1 MDHYALTASSPLSVI
16 VPTLNEQNN
25 VKKLVERIHNALHNE
40 RITYEIVFIDDH
52 STDNTIKNLELL
64 STIYPELRIY
74 KKEGKR
80 GKAFS
85 LLQGFDEAKYNLV
98 CMIDADLQYPPEA
111 IVPMYRKLQK
121 ESADIVVTERVEQET
136 SFLRQ
141 LSTRM
146 FNLVFTRLLFGIDL
160 DSQSGLKLFKK
171 RILRTISISPSQWS
185 FDLEFIIRS
194 LEQNYKISNHK
205 IAFSE
210 RTEGKGKVNMF
221 TTTYELIKASVHLR
235 LTTSRKKVRQV
246 YES

>member
-1 MDHYALTASSPLSVI
+1 
-16 VPTLNEQNN
+16 
-25 VKKLVERIHNALHNE
+25 
-40 RITYEIVFIDDH
+40 
-52 STDNTIKNLELL
+52 
-64 STIYPELRIY
+64 
-74 KKEGKR
+74 
-80 GKAFS
+80 
-85 LLQGFDEAKYNLV
+85 
-98 CMIDADLQYPPEA
+98 LQYPPEA